1 MYTANLY
8 LAFERKDGRLGHRL
22 ITSSQIQ
29 ADNLNTAKAQVS
41 RICKNNEVMVDWRA
55 QDPTSRWSPVIEEGD
70 RQFVRKTFR
79 TPPAD
84 AASNL
89 NHAFVEKVVQLPFEW
104 IDKTGDEQS

>member
-1 MYTANLY
+1 MHTANLY
-8 LAFERKDGRLGHRL
+8 LAFERKDGRPGHRI

-41 RICKNNEVMVDWRA
+41 RICKNNEVMADWRA

-79 TPPAD
+79 TPPTD
-84 AASNL
+84 AAENHH
-89 NHAFVEKVVQLPFEW
+89 HAFVDLV
-104 IDKTGDEQS
+104 IGG